1 MDRKFGKQQI
11 KDIFQ
16 CDSPQN
22 GELGVD
28 KKNIVLYVE
37 KIEPCLK
44 FWVGALRF
52 EKKNSAASRKSLNVL
67 VLSNGNAEVRLE
79 TYANLEKKDPDRA
92 DKLRKMPP
100 LVLYIEVMDIEDVES
115 RLKDF
120 DVIIPR
126 RKTFYGIDEIFF
138 CCPGGHFI
146 GFAQKSHRDT
156 FS

>member
-11 KDIFQ
+11 KNIFQ

-22 GELGVD
+22 GVLSIN

-44 FWVGALRF
+44 FWVDALGF
-52 EKKNSAASRKSLNVL
+52 EKKNSAAPKKSLNVL
-67 VLSNGNAEVRLE
+67 ILISANTEIRLE
-79 TYANLEKKDPDRA
+79 TFTHLEKKDPGRV
-92 DKLRKMPP
+92 DKVCGMPP

-126 RKTFYGIDEIFF
+126 RKTFYGADEIFF

-146 GFAQKSHRDT
+146 GFAQKKS
-156 FS
+156 